1 AENNVVLTATRT
13 SGDTLTAGNSAP
25 FNVLQASSTTTVSCP
40 ASVPYTGAAQTPCTV
55 SVTGA
60 GGLSLTPTATYTNN
74 TNAGTAT
81 ASYTFAGDA
90 NHTGSSD
97 SKTFTIDK
105 ASSSTL
111 VSCPASVTYGGIAQ
125 MPCTASVTG
134 VGGLNQSLT
143 VSYLNNTNVGTA
155 TASASFTGD
164 ANHTGSSDSKTFTI
178 AQASSTTTVSCPASV
193 TYTGAAQTPCPASV
207 TG

>member
-1 AENNVVLTATRT
+1 TFSVTVTTGTGSIGTVNGTIAAGTNSVTIPGVNYSKAENNVVLTATRT

-25 FNVLQASSTTTVSCP
+25 CNVLQASSTTTVSCP

-97 SKTFTIDK
+97 SKTFTI
-105 ASSSTL
+105 
-111 VSCPASVTYGGIAQ
+111 P
-125 MPCTASVTG
+125 
-134 VGGLNQSLT
+134 
-143 VSYLNNTNVGTA
+143 
-155 TASASFTGD
+155 
-164 ANHTGSSDSKTFTI
+164 
-178 AQASSTTTVSCPASV
+178 QASSTTAVVEGPTRA
-193 TYTGAAQTPCPASV
+193 TYTATVRPVAPATTPP
-207 TG
+207 TGTVQFSID